1 LVYVADRGGHRLQV
15 FTADGRYVT
24 QVRIESPSGVAIS
37 SDPSQQFL
45 YIAQF
50 GPSRVA
56 VLDRQ
61 TLNVLYQFGTRSDA
75 PGHFRGPHELAV
87 DSKGNLFVAEV
98 EPGNRVQK
106 FVFKGL
112 TSTPP
117 PNALTRSAP

>member
-1 LVYVADRGGHRLQV
+1 LIKNVHVINN
-15 FTADGRYVT
+15 T
-24 QVRIESPSGVAIS
+24 QLIIVKSNTLFALIIPAGISRI
-37 SDPSQQFL
+37 
-45 YIAQF
+45 
-50 GPSRVA
+50 A

-61 TLNVLYQFGTRSDA
+61 TLQVLYQFGMRSEA
-75 PGHFRGPHELAV
+75 PGNFRGPHELAV

-117 PNALTRSAP
+117 ANALTRSAP

>member
-1 LVYVADRGGHRLQV
+1 MK
-15 FTADGRYVT
+15 
-24 QVRIESPSGVAIS
+24 QVRIESPSGFAIS
-37 SDPSQQFL
+37 SDPQQRFL
-45 YIAQF
+45 YIAQY
-50 GPSRVA
+50 GPSRIA

-61 TLNVLYQFGTRSDA
+61 TLAVLYQFGIRSEA
-75 PGHFRGPHELAV
+75 PGNFRGPHELAV

-117 PNALTRSAP
+117 ANALTRTAP